1 MKKQFLIFLFSI
13 VLLGCGSDDSE
24 DCGATGFPPARLS
37 FNLVDAGTGENL
49 FSSGIWQGT
58 DGITI
63 TDIGSAQELDFELV
77 LLNGNM
83 LLHLQLPY
91 EERDYTYSFRRNNE
105 TVFTIKFTIV
115 SENRQCYIKT
125 SATNIQVANAGLEL
139 LGNNTV
145 KIAI

>member
-13 VLLGCGSDDSE
+13 VLLGCRSDDSE
-24 DCGATGFPPARLS
+24 DCGATGFPPAQLS
-37 FNLVDAGTGENL
+37 FNLVDASTGENV

-91 EERDYTYSFRRNNE
+91 DERDYTYSFRRNNE

-115 SENRQCYIKT
+115 SENRQCYVKT
-125 SATNIQVANAGLEL
+125 SATNIQVTNAGLEI